1 MYDIDQTSLP
11 TQVEVGGILTW
22 RENLFWKQNF
32 SIKMSPRVDPMK
44 FLNLRKLPIR
54 DQEVCWS
61 SRQRSLRLIQ
71 QSQFEPCCNL
81 SSY

>member
-1 MYDIDQTSLP
+1 
-11 TQVEVGGILTW
+11 
-22 RENLFWKQNF
+22 
-32 SIKMSPRVDPMK
+32 MK